1 MSTAPL
7 SLDTEER
14 HFFKTVYNA
23 AFANPFS
30 RLRER
35 LDQRIAGLFP
45 SAPRRKAI
53 DMCVLE
59 VNRRLSMLEA
69 AGITDINVYGHEDR
83 ELLRVVYLFD
93 IFHNYRDRFDA
104 HIEDQIKAG
113 DTPVKVD
120 FAREARDLW
129 TSKGFSQE
137 SFYHYFAL
145 SFQLRRAF
153 HFISTSLVGTS
164 PCMRTL
170 KKHLWNNVF
179 TYDIVIYE
187 QMLWNRMED
196 FSTLLLGETGTGKG
210 TAAKAIGRSGFIP
223 FDPKTGCFK
232 ESFTQAFSSLNL
244 SQFPETLLESE
255 LFGHTKGGIYRSR
268 GKLSRGICPVQP
280 FWGHSSG
287 RNRGD
292 PQPCPDQTAP
302 GPPGASLHPGGGPPC
317 FPLQR
322 PGHCRHQPPQGGYHG
337 RQGLP
342 GRFLLPPLLG
352 HH

>member
-1 MSTAPL
+1 MNRVCTKLLIANQIQEPKMTTPKL
-7 SLDTEER
+7 ALDTEER

-45 SAPRRKAI
+45 TASRRRAK
-53 DMCVLE
+53 DMCVSE
-59 VNRRLSMLEA
+59 VDRRLALLEA
-69 AGITDINVYGHEDR
+69 AGITDIDAYQQEDR

-93 IFHNYRDRFDA
+93 IFHKYRDRFDA
-104 HIEDQIKAG
+104 HIKEQIKAG
-113 DTPVKVD
+113 DAPVKVA
-120 FAREARDLW
+120 FAIQAKQLW
-129 TSKGFSQE
+129 VSKGFDPEAFS
-137 SFYHYFAL
+137 HYFAL

-179 TYDIVIYE
+179 TYDIVLYD

-210 TAAKAIGRSGFIP
+210 TAAKAIGQSGFIP
-223 FDPKTGCFK
+223 FDTKEMRFS
-232 ESFTQAFSSLNL
+232 ESFTRAFSSLNL

-255 LFGHTKGGIYRSR
+255 LFGHTKGRVHR
-268 GKLSRGICPVQP
+268 GS
-280 FWGHSSG
+280 
-287 RNRGD
+287 
-292 PQPCPDQTAP
+292 
-302 GPPGASLHPGGGPPC
+302 
-317 FPLQR
+317 
-322 PGHCRHQPPQGGYHG
+322 
-337 RQGLP
+337 
-342 GRFLLPPLLG
+342 
-352 HH
+352 